1 MEIEEPN
8 KAVEP
13 PTEKKPELRV
23 VDRRW
28 WARGETSASV
38 ESAERKPT
46 YVEDLE
52 RRVSDLST
60 SLQSALSERRRAIDE
75 FDQVKSRI
83 RRDVGR
89 EVERGRRVVLTELLE
104 VLDNLDRAID
114 AARQSEGPNEAQA
127 LLRGVELVRDLFRAK
142 LEGFGV
148 RRLSAARQPFDASQ
162 HEAVATAPVTD
173 PAEDGLIVA
182 VVKEGYAIGEE
193 LLRPASVVVGKLT
206 VASGD

>member
-8 KAVEP
+8 DVVEP
-13 PTEKKPELRV
+13 PREKKPELRV

-28 WARGETSASV
+28 WARGETSAAA

-52 RRVSDLST
+52 RRLSDLNN

-75 FDQVKSRI
+75 FDQAKNRI
-83 RRDVGR
+83 RREVGR
-89 EVERGRRVVLTELLE
+89 EVERGRRAVLTELLE
-104 VLDNLDRAID
+104 VLDNLDRAIE
-114 AARQSEGPNEAQA
+114 AARRSEVPSEAQA

-148 RRLSAARQPFDASQ
+148 TRMSAAGQRFDALQ
-162 HEAVATAPVTD
+162 HEALSTAPVTD
-173 PAEDGLIVA
+173 PNEDGLIVA
-182 VVKEGYAIGEE
+182 VVKEGYVIGEE

-206 VASGD
+206 

>member
-1 MEIEEPN
+1 METEEPN
-8 KAVEP
+8 DLVEP
-13 PTEKKPELRV
+13 PEEKKPELRV

-28 WARGETSASV
+28 WARGETSAEA

-52 RRVSDLST
+52 RRLSDLSNA
-60 SLQSALSERRRAIDE
+60 LQNALSERRRAIDE

-83 RRDVGR
+83 RRDVAR

-104 VLDNLDRAID
+104 VLDNLDRAIE
-114 AARQSEGPNEAQA
+114 AARRSEGQTEAQA

-148 RRLSAARQPFDASQ
+148 GRMTAAGQRFDASQ
-162 HEAVATAPVTD
+162 HEALSTAPVTD
-173 PAEDGLIVA
+173 PAEDGVIVA
-182 VVKEGYAIGEE
+182 VVKEGYVIGEE
-193 LLRPASVVVGKLT
+193 LLRPASVVVGKW
-206 VASGD
+206 SER